1 MMAVSIVRPGTAEL
15 GERPSPRPRDGE
27 LLVEVTYAAV
37 CSTDRKM
44 VGRGQPVGRI
54 PGHEVAGRLSD
65 GRIVGV
71 HPDVGC
77 GSCARCASGETIR
90 CLRRQAI
97 GIDRDGGFAEQ
108 LVVPEAHAVAIDD
121 IDEPLIP
128 FLEPLACT
136 LHAARR
142 LGAQPGESAV
152 VLGAGAMG
160 ILAMWALQSLG
171 LEVHVCQRGERRRS
185 QAMELGAHGVMG
197 PDDDPGKLMKEPPQ
211 VVLVTAPGPEPLE
224 WALRHVAE
232 GGRVH
237 AFAGSP
243 QPVPVDANVV
253 HYRHLTLVGGTGS
266 GLSDYR
272 QGQDLVREG
281 AIDLARLPR
290 TQITLDALPGALSGP
305 PEGDALRSVVR
316 IGRWAA

>member
-1 MMAVSIVRPGTAEL
+1 MMAVSIARPGRAEL
-15 GERPSPRPRDGE
+15 GEHPSPRPREGE

-44 VGRGQPVGRI
+44 VRRGQPVGRI
-54 PGHEVAGRLSD
+54 PGHEVVGRLTD
-65 GRIVGV
+65 GRVVGV

-77 GSCARCASGETIR
+77 GACAQCVDGETIR
-90 CLRRQAI
+90 CPKREAL

-108 LVVPEAHAVAIDD
+108 LAVPEAHAVATAG
-121 IDEPLIP
+121 IDEPLVP
-128 FLEPLACT
+128 LLEPLACT

-142 LGAQPGESAV
+142 LGVQPGERAV
-152 VLGAGAMG
+152 VVGAGAMG

-171 LEVHVCQRGERRRS
+171 LEVHVCQRGERRRA
-185 QAMELGAHGVMG
+185 QALELGAQGVMG
-197 PDDDPGKLMKEPPQ
+197 PDDNPAVRMGDPPQ
-211 VVLVTAPGPEPLE
+211 VMLVTAPGPEPLA
-224 WALRHVAE
+224 WALRNVAE

-243 QPVPVDANVV
+243 QSALVDANVV
-253 HYRHLTLVGGTGS
+253 HYRHLNLVGGTGS
-266 GLSDYR
+266 SLTDYR
-272 QGQDLVREG
+272 RGQQMVQEG

-290 TQITLDALPGALSGP
+290 TPITLNALPGALSEP

>member
-1 MMAVSIVRPGTAEL
+1 MKAVSIGSPGRADLTERPPPRPG
-15 GERPSPRPRDGE
+15 RGE
-27 LLVEVTYAAV
+27 LLVDVTYAAV

-44 VGRGQPVGRI
+44 VRRGEPRGRI
-54 PGHEVAGRLSD
+54 PGHEVVGRLDD
-65 GRIVGV
+65 GQVVGI
-71 HPDVGC
+71 HPDTGC
-77 GSCARCASGETIR
+77 GECVQCVGGETIR
-90 CLRRQAI
+90 CPQRQAI
-97 GIDRDGGFAEQ
+97 GIDLDGGFAEQ
-108 LVVPEAHAVAIDD
+108 LVVPEAHAVAVDD
-121 IDEPLIP
+121 IAEPLIP
-128 FLEPLACT
+128 LLEPLACT

-152 VLGAGAMG
+152 VVGAGAMG

-171 LEVHVCQRGERRRS
+171 LEVHVCQRSERRRA
-185 QAMELGAHGVMG
+185 QAADLGAHGAMG
-197 PDDDPGKLMKEPPQ
+197 PDDDPVRLIGVAPQ
-211 VVLVTAPGPEPLE
+211 VILVTAPGREPLD
-224 WALRHVAE
+224 WALRHAAE

-243 QPVPVDANVV
+243 QPVTVDVNVV

-272 QGQDLVREG
+272 RGLNLVRDG

-290 TQITLDALPGALSGP
+290 SRIKFDALPEALTGP